1 MSRFAHPSEFS
12 VSDVGIGI
20 MSLDFMSTITRM
32 ALCPCASG
40 RCVIMS
46 TEMFSQ
52 FLAGTGLGCSGAA
65 RACLSISLAD
75 GTPFDV
81 VYDIVPKGAPVVRA
95 LHFFDGFSLSRVT
108 C

>member
-1 MSRFAHPSEFS
+1 MNTDMKMDPRSEMIFRGMPCIQMMCSMSKFAHPSELS

-20 MSLDFMSTITRM
+20 MSFDFMSTITRM

-52 FLAGTGLGCSGAA
+52 FLVGMGMG
-65 RACLSISLAD
+65 
-75 GTPFDV
+75 
-81 VYDIVPKGAPVVRA
+81 
-95 LHFFDGFSLSRVT
+95 
-108 C
+108 